1 MLDEILEYND
11 ERMKSTYTVYEQD
24 LLGIR
29 GNRASTSLVDRL
41 IVNYYGQETELRKIA
56 NISTPEP
63 MTITIRPYDPA
74 AVHAI
79 ETAINQA
86 NLGVNPNTDSGIVR
100 LNMPALTRE
109 RRQDLVKLV
118 GKRAE
123 QARISIRNIRRD
135 AISDIKELEKEG
147 DISEDDSERGQ
158 EKIEVMTKTIVDK
171 IDAAAKAKETDIM
184 EI

>member
-11 ERMKSTYTVYEQD
+11 ERMQSTFSVFEQD
-24 LLGIR
+24 LMGIR
-29 GNRASTSLVDRL
+29 GNRASIGLVDRL
-41 IVNYYGQETELRKIA
+41 MVNYYGQETEMRKIA

-74 AVHAI
+74 AVSAI

-86 NLGVNPNTDSGIVR
+86 NIGVNPNTDSGIVR

-118 GKRAE
+118 GKRTE
-123 QARISIRNIRRD
+123 QARIAIRNIRRD
-135 AISDIKELEKEG
+135 AISDIKDLEKEG
-147 DISEDDSERGQ
+147 DIGEDDSERAQ
-158 EKIEVMTKTIVDK
+158 AKVEDMTKSYIDK
-171 IDAAAKAKETDIM
+171 IDAASKAKESDIM
-184 EI
+184 EV

>member
-11 ERMKSTYTVYEQD
+11 ERMQSTFAVFEQD
-24 LLGIR
+24 LMGIR
-29 GNRASTSLVDRL
+29 GNRASIGLVDRL
-41 IVNYYGQETELRKIA
+41 MVNYYGQETEMRKIA

-74 AVHAI
+74 AVSAI

-86 NLGVNPNTDSGIVR
+86 NIGVNPNTDSGIVR

-118 GKRAE
+118 GKRTE
-123 QARISIRNIRRD
+123 QARVAIRNIRRD
-135 AISDIKELEKEG
+135 AISDIKDLEKEG
-147 DISEDDSERGQ
+147 DIGEDDSKRAQDKVED
-158 EKIEVMTKTIVDK
+158 MTKSYIDK
-171 IDAAAKAKETDIM
+171 IDDASKAKEADIM
-184 EI
+184 EV